1 MRVGARPMKPPEQKP
16 KRTAKAMMT
25 PVVLPGIHSASEMT
39 AERPVMKIMTLKR
52 PMRSPTMPGRIRPR
66 TLRERN
72 RTHLSASE
80 GPEWGWG
87 RGGWNEY
94 ASVCL
99 PSSLRGWEIS
109 DRSSYSP
116 NGIDDGQQIRR
127 QSGIHAGL
135 LGLQDDVGE
144 GQEHAP
150 EEQEASEDGQHVGRL
165 AEAAKVLADDEG
177 PGPGRD
183 ARPHRQAGDAEQEE
197 EQEGDGADGPGEA
210 DLGDHLVHHDG
221 EDDAAHG
228 GARHQDA

>member
-1 MRVGARPMKPPEQKP
+1 MRVGARPMKPPELKP
-16 KRTAKAMMT
+16 KRTAKAMMA

-80 GPEWGWG
+80 GPEWVWG
-87 RGGWNEY
+87 RGGGKEY

-109 DRSSYSP
+109 DRTTNTP
-116 NGIDDGQQIRR
+116 NNKEKKQQIRR

-135 LGLQDDVGE
+135 LG
-144 GQEHAP
+144 
-150 EEQEASEDGQHVGRL
+150 
-165 AEAAKVLADDEG
+165 
-177 PGPGRD
+177 
-183 ARPHRQAGDAEQEE
+183 
-197 EQEGDGADGPGEA
+197 
-210 DLGDHLVHHDG
+210 
-221 EDDAAHG
+221 
-228 GARHQDA
+228 